1 MTTSLEFSN
10 ELLDQCATQLGEFAR
25 NTKEPN
31 VRYLGLSAL
40 VRLASGPD
48 TLEAVKPLRETIVE
62 ALRSADVSIRKR
74 SLGLLFAM
82 CDHTNARE
90 IVGDLLQYVEDRDD
104 DYEIQEELVLKCMI
118 LAERFSENDRLWYA
132 SVAMQLID
140 KLGDGCLLYTSPS
153 PRDATLSR
161 MPSSA

>member
-1 MTTSLEFSN
+1 MNKNNALNAVLFEVIALTTSLEFSN

-40 VRLASGPD
+40 VRLASCSPD

-90 IVGDLLQYVEDRDD
+90 IVGDLLQYVEDAATTRDSRRVGVEVHD
-104 DYEIQEELVLKCMI
+104 
-118 LAERFSENDRLWYA
+118 FSRT
-132 SVAMQLID
+132 V
-140 KLGDGCLLYTSPS
+140 
-153 PRDATLSR
+153 
-161 MPSSA
+161 